1 MKKRFLGFVLGVSVC
16 SVAGIMLAAESVAD
30 PVCQA
35 LLDAMSK
42 STRTPVHAYSTMGG
56 LTNGTAPQQIETITI
71 GDLAYTK
78 IGAEW
83 KASKARRLEAE
94 FMEQMKL
101 HPGAI
106 RCKQEADE
114 PFDGEAAAV
123 YRMRLQEG
131 NKIVDCKMWV
141 SKARGLMIH
150 TTIDIQLN
158 GAVTNVS
165 VRYDYNNV
173 HVPAGATEAGKK

>member
-1 MKKRFLGFVLGVSVC
+1 MKKSFFGVFLMVSVF
-16 SVAGIMLAAESVAD
+16 SIAGRMLAADSVAD
-30 PVCQA
+30 PVCQS

-42 STRTPVHAYSTMGG
+42 SARTPVHAYSTMGG
-56 LTNGTAPQQIETITI
+56 LSNGTAPQQVETITI

-83 KASKARRLEAE
+83 KSGKARRLEAE
-94 FMEQMKL
+94 FIEQMKL

-114 PFDGEAAAV
+114 SFDGEAAAV
-123 YRMRLQEG
+123 YRMRLEEG
-131 NKIVDCKMWV
+131 TKIVDCKTWV

-150 TTIDIQLN
+150 TTIDIELN
-158 GAVTNVS
+158 GGLTNLS

-173 HVPAGATEAGKK
+173 HEPAGATEFGKK

>member
-1 MKKRFLGFVLGVSVC
+1 MFLSVSVF
-16 SVAGIMLAAESVAD
+16 SIAGIMLAADSVTD
-30 PVCQA
+30 RDCQA

-42 STRTPVHAYSTMGG
+42 SARTPVHAYSTMGG
-56 LTNGTAPQQIETITI
+56 LSNGTTPQQTETITI

-83 KASKARRLEAE
+83 KAGKAKRLEAE

-101 HPGAI
+101 HPDAI
-106 RCKQEADE
+106 RCKQEGDE
-114 PFDGEAAAV
+114 PFEGEAAAV
-123 YRMRLQEG
+123 YRMRLEQG
-131 NKIVDCKMWV
+131 NKIVDCKTWV

-150 TTIDIQLN
+150 TTIAIMLN
-158 GAVTNVS
+158 GDETNVS

-173 HVPAGATEAGKK
+173 RTPVKTPDAVKK

>member
-1 MKKRFLGFVLGVSVC
+1 MKKRFLGVFLSVSVC
-16 SVAGIMLAAESVAD
+16 SIAGIMLAAESVSD
-30 PVCQA
+30 PICQA

-42 STRTPVHAYSTMGG
+42 SARTPVHAYSTMGG
-56 LTNGTAPQQIETITI
+56 LSSGTTPQQVETITI

-94 FMEQMKL
+94 FIEQMKL

-106 RCKQEADE
+106 RCKQEADAAFE
-114 PFDGEAAAV
+114 GEAAAV
-123 YRMRLQEG
+123 YKMRLEEG
-131 NKIVDCKMWV
+131 NKIVECKTWV

-150 TTIDIQLN
+150 TTIDIELN
-158 GAVTNVS
+158 GGLTNMS

-173 HVPAGATEAGKK
+173 HEPAGATDAVKK